1 MTENRWK
8 PLEKLAR
15 HQSLNAA
22 RRATEQQRRLAAAV
36 QQQETIN
43 TYARQLDVKAKAW
56 LSNDGG
62 CMAFLMRG
70 VEQFHDT
77 VQAVSL
83 SQSAVLEN
91 LRDTRD
97 AAVKEAVG
105 ADVHRRQI
113 AAIADRLDR
122 AHHLEERRS
131 DRKAE
136 DDMTASRAASGAC
149 LEPVR

>member
-8 PLEKLAR
+8 PLEKLAEQ
-15 HQSLNAA
+15 QSLNAA

-43 TYARQLDVKAKAW
+43 AYAKQLGTKANAW
-56 LSNDGG
+56 VSGDNG

-77 VQAVSL
+77 IHAVSR
-83 SQSAVLEN
+83 SQSVVLEN

-97 AAVKEAVG
+97 AALQKAVD
-105 ADVHRRQI
+105 ANVHRRKI
-113 AAIADRLDR
+113 AAIADRLDHADRREKQR
-122 AHHLEERRS
+122 AER
-131 DRKAE
+131 KTE
-136 DDMTASRAASGAC
+136 DDMTASRASHVDH
-149 LEPVR
+149 L